1 MGKYGKL
8 LKGGEPDVNTVAK
21 MVLNDWQRGKI
32 PFFVPP
38 PGCEMPPKI
47 HPMQKGESFEK
58 DQDLKK
64 NEDIDSNDK
73 VEETEENMPTA
84 KKQKV
89 EKIKSASGTFI
100 VTDNSSNPVSPSST

>member
-1 MGKYGKL
+1 MG
-8 LKGGEPDVNTVAK
+8 
-21 MVLNDWQRGKI
+21 NDWQRGKI

-58 DQDLKK
+58 DQDFKKIKVLHEYDDEDLKK
-64 NEDIDSNDK
+64 IEET
-73 VEETEENMPTA
+73 EETEENMPTA